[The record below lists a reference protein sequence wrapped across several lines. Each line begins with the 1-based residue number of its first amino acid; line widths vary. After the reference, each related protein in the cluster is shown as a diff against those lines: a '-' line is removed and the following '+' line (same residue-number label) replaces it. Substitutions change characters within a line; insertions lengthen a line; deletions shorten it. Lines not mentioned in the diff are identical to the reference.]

1 MNNVNVIQLIKEGYK
16 FRFIA
21 KLMSRK
27 QDPETLLPSKECLLA
42 SYKEHRSF
50 KTIGGN
56 MGIPEKVVKKW
67 FKTQGLPTTLKEMN
81 KIIGI

>member
-1 MNNVNVIQLIKEGYK
+1 MNKVNVIQLIKEGYE

-21 KLMSRK
+21 KLMSRI

-42 SYKEHRSF
+42 SYKEQRSF
-50 KTIGGN
+50 KTIAGN
-56 MGIPEKVVKKW
+56 MGVPEKVVKKW

-81 KIIGI
+81 KIIGV

>member
-1 MNNVNVIQLIKEGYK
+1 MNKVNVIQLIKEGYK

-42 SYKEHRSF
+42 SYKEQRSF
-50 KTIGGN
+50 KTIAGS
-56 MGIPEKVVKKW
+56 MDVPEKVVKKW